1 MKFQFL
7 PENFSRSENAPP
19 FETRKI
25 RRFEVERI
33 FLKNKKMVEDIY
45 DSLFGN
51 VSPAFV
57 AALEAR
63 ESIPLPCRNGKH
75 RGDSVDWKSYRK
87 TYEVFLWSNAERL
100 FILIALYIERRAL
113 SLLLSYLPL
122 KYRRHVAV
130 YIYISMN
137 EKEWRKVAAPAA
149 PQLQSHNSRDCPD
162 IFSCPAEVGTLCR
175 SEGSCR
181 RDVTCGILL
190 ESD

>member
-63 ESIPLPCRNGKH
+63 ESIPLPRRNGKH

-87 TYEVFLWSNAERL
+87 TYEVFLWSNAERM
-100 FILIALYIERRAL
+100 FILIALYFERRAL
-113 SLLLSYLPL
+113 SFLLSYLPL

-130 YIYISMN
+130 YIHKH
-137 EKEWRKVAAPAA
+137 E
-149 PQLQSHNSRDCPD
+149 
-162 IFSCPAEVGTLCR
+162 
-175 SEGSCR
+175 
-181 RDVTCGILL
+181 
-190 ESD
+190 